1 MTKRLTSL
9 LSTAA
14 IAGIAVPVLAGGG
27 TTATAA
33 GPSSSN
39 LPALSIAINGGSL
52 SVGGTRQSGA
62 VDVVTTVGRRQ
73 HTEPVLFRLNP
84 GEPASAFA
92 DAAAAVAAHNGDLN
106 YLQPYGSIVFDVTAD
121 HGISS
126 AQTTLQPG
134 SYIAVDLAAQGAN
147 PPHAALTITQAP
159 DPAALPKP
167 AATITAIDFAFR
179 GPIKLHDGELVR
191 FRDDGFVMHQ
201 IQGIGVKNRR
211 DATRLTALLR
221 AGNGTEA
228 PKLGISF
235 PEFAGPL
242 SPGASQQELITQRPG
257 TYVLAC
263 IMRTQDGREHTQL
276 GMERTIQI
284 AG

>member
-1 MTKRLTSL
+1 MNQRITSL
-9 LSTAA
+9 LTTAA
-14 IAGIAVPVLAGGG
+14 IAAIAVPVIIGDA

-33 GPSSSN
+33 GAAVSN
-39 LPALSIAINGGSL
+39 LPTLSIAINGRSL
-52 SVGGTRQSGA
+52 SVSGTLSSGA

-92 DAAAAVAAHNGDLN
+92 QAATAVAAHNGDLN
-106 YLQPYGSIVFDVTAD
+106 YLEPYGSIVFDVTAD
-121 HGISS
+121 HGTSS

-134 SYIAVDLAAQGAN
+134 DYFALDLAAEGAN
-147 PPHAALTITQAP
+147 PPHAAFTITPAAH
-159 DPAALPKP
+159 PAALPAP
-167 AATITAIDFAFR
+167 GATITAIDFAYH

-191 FRDDGFVMHQ
+191 FKNDGFVMHQ
-201 IQGIGVKNRR
+201 IQGIGVKSRS
-211 DATRLTALLR
+211 AAKRLTALLR
-221 AGNGTEA
+221 AGNDTEA

-235 PEFAGPL
+235 PEFTGPL
-242 SPGASQQELITQRPG
+242 SPGADQQELITQRPG

-284 AG
+284 VR